1 MAERLFA
8 PSCEQSLMP
17 LVEKTDLLH
26 IGPTGKIQMTDLLET
41 PLDEYGI
48 PNRVELLRM
57 VLGTLSVSHIWAGEY
72 DLHHAAWPGEQYRR
86 LEDGNYGVGARYRG
100 SGSLKVRL
108 PRQLHN
114 YVHKITAEPP
124 MPPLEIMR
132 QYALEHGQVN
142 RLYDTVKLTSYV
154 EYPKLDSLPHE
165 DKEALRQKTLHRK
178 LKVMQE
184 GQLGIMPQRE
194 QLLSMELNEAR
205 GVLRGIARAKGISN
219 SRRSQ
224 RSFFKEA
231 A

>member
-8 PSCEQSLMP
+8 PPCEQSLVP

-26 IGPTGKIQMTDLLET
+26 IGPSGKIQTTDLLET

-48 PNRVELLRM
+48 PRRVELMRM
-57 VLGTLSVSHIWAGEY
+57 VLGTLSVHHIWAGEY

-86 LEDGNYGVGARYRG
+86 IEDGNYGVGARYRG

-114 YVHKITAEPP
+114 YVHKITIEPP
-124 MPPLEIMR
+124 MPPLDIMR

-142 RLYDTVKLTSYV
+142 RLYDTIKLTSYV
-154 EYPKLDSLPHE
+154 EYPKLNALSHE
-165 DKEALRQKTLHRK
+165 DKEALRRKTLQKK
-178 LKVMQE
+178 LELMQDGE
-184 GQLGIMPQRE
+184 IGIMPQRE
-194 QLLSMELNEAR
+194 LLSSMELNEAR
-205 GVLRGIARAKGISN
+205 GVLRSIARAKGISN

-224 RSFFKEA
+224 RSFFKEVA
-231 A
+231 